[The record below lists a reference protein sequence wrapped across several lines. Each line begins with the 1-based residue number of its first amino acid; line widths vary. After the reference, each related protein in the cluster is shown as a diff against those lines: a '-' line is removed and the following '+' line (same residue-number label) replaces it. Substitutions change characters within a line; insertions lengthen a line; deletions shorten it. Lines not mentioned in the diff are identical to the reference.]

1 MSFLTLKVLRFLVKT
16 LRCFVACSR
25 LQDNSAV
32 KSCSKR
38 WCKKRTG
45 AIFSRYRPLPQIRL
59 RPSYFCLA
67 EGLSNGDSYANITQK
82 VNSRCFKLYRAYSNS
97 SNVGE
102 FFWSWSLKDYIEVE
116 GKKESRCLVIMS
128 STKLEIR
135 NFHVVVGERRQRNVQ
150 KCVMHVQNCCF
161 VDINLLL
168 FWRCRCRRLC
178 LRRSSLLKLAAHS
191 VLFSRRPYRC
201 CHQMLLLSFLYEL
214 SSFLKNSPKWH

>member
-1 MSFLTLKVLRFLVKT
+1 MSFLTLKVLRFLVNT

-38 WCKKRTG
+38 WCEKRTG

-59 RPSYFCLA
+59 RASYFCLA
-67 EGLSNGDSYANITQK
+67 EGLKQRRRLRKHHLKSAFALLQTL
-82 VNSRCFKLYRAYSNS
+82 SRLFHLVQFVKCWRIFLKLKTKGLYR
-97 SNVGE
+97 
-102 FFWSWSLKDYIEVE
+102 SW
-116 GKKESRCLVIMS
+116 GRKKESRCLVIMS

-135 NFHVVVGERRQRNVQ
+135 NFLVVVGERRQRNVQ

-168 FWRCRCRRLC
+168 FWRSRCRLRCLC

-191 VLFSRRPYRC
+191 VLFSRRPYRR
-201 CHQMLLLSFLYEL
+201 CH
-214 SSFLKNSPKWH
+214 